1 MRLFIA
7 FEASEEAAAQLL
19 GAQKQL
25 QADDAKLN
33 FTKSFHLTLKFLG
46 EVTPAK
52 AEEVK
57 KRLEQVQFKPF
68 KASLDGTGVFP
79 SEKMIRVAWVG
90 IEPHDIICE
99 LQKKIDEALTGLFPK
114 ETRFEPHITLARV
127 KTVKDKK
134 QFAEQVKNLK
144 LEPISFEVKA
154 FKLIESKL
162 QGKEGPLYT
171 DIAVY
176 QAKSL

>member
-7 FEASEEAAAQLL
+7 IEVSPEAAAQLL

-25 QADDAKLN
+25 QTDNSKLT

-46 EVTPAK
+46 EIAPAK

-57 KRLEQVQFKPF
+57 KKLQTIQFKKF
-68 KASLDGTGVFP
+68 TAQLDGTGVFP
-79 SEKMIRVAWVG
+79 SENYVRVVWVG
-90 IEPHDIICE
+90 IEPSDVIRD
-99 LQKKIDEALTGLFPK
+99 LQRKIDDALTGLFQK
-114 ETRFEPHITLARV
+114 EKEFKPHITLARV

-144 LEPISFEVKA
+144 LAPVSFSVIQ
-154 FKLIESKL
+154 FKLIESQL
-162 QGKEGPLYT
+162 RGKEGPLYADT
-171 DIAVY
+171 AILPLA
-176 QAKSL
+176 